1 MTAVGA
7 FRAYQGLPARVAQTA
22 PAPARPARADIAGVG
37 CGSLSVRDFG
47 ATGDGIT
54 DDTSALQ
61 RAIDHVRDQ
70 GLARHDTSHLPRL
83 ILPSGHYKLT
93 DTIDTL
99 PWIKLCSAGGVL
111 LDFEQMPAS
120 RNGIVCRNENM
131 LAAGDLCYPAT
142 AHRFSTARPARSP
155 CSDRAS
161 RALRAGV
168 LWLAIGKRVTLAKC
182 GTRAVIT

>member
-1 MTAVGA
+1 MDRRELLAMTAVGA

-70 GLARHDTSHLPRL
+70 GWRATTHLTCRDLYCRRDTTNSLIRSTRCHGSSCAALAVCCSISSRCPLRETALSAVTRTCLPQATSAIRQPLTVSRRLGRHD
-83 ILPSGHYKLT
+83 
-93 DTIDTL
+93 
-99 PWIKLCSAGGVL
+99 
-111 LDFEQMPAS
+111 
-120 RNGIVCRNENM
+120 
-131 LAAGDLCYPAT
+131 
-142 AHRFSTARPARSP
+142 
-155 CSDRAS
+155 
-161 RALRAGV
+161 LRARTG
-168 LWLAIGKRVTLAKC
+168 R
-182 GTRAVIT
+182 RAR